1 MREKR
6 SEIIRSRITPAMR
19 EQLELDL
26 RQRSNVLSM
35 SDYLFELV
43 EDRLAAIRVE
53 RQKIGRTVNAIF
65 FVPGWA
71 ACGTSGH
78 ILFPGA

>member
-1 MREKR
+1 MKREKR

-35 SDYLFELV
+35 SDYLFELC
-43 EDRLAAIRVE
+43 EERLDAIRVQH
-53 RQKIGRTVNAIF
+53 QKLNRRVGQQ
-65 FVPGWA
+65 
-71 ACGTSGH
+71 
-78 ILFPGA
+78 